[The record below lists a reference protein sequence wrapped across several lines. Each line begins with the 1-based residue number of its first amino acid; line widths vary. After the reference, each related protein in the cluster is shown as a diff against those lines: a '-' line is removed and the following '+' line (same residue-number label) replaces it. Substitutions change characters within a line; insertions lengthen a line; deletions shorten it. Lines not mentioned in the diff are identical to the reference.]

1 MTFETMGS
9 VGLDYLPCRYG
20 HSKLLFRGPR
30 RRLEGA
36 YCVALGGTETYGKYI
51 RTPFPALLEKAI
63 RIPVVNLGL
72 PNAGIDVFLN
82 EAVVLD
88 ACNGARATIIQLPG
102 AQNMSNRFYS
112 VHPRR
117 NDRFL
122 QASAQMRMFFPEV
135 DFTDFHFTRHML
147 LSLKELS
154 PEKYAVVEVE
164 LKAAW
169 VARMQSLLHK
179 ISGRT
184 VLLWI
189 GDHNAKAMTRSNLGP
204 EPLLVDDKMVS
215 ALRSYATEIVRVEPS
230 AAARAT
236 GRGGMIHTPMDGP
249 VAAQLPGPVVHAEI
263 ADALAATFYKL
274 L

>member
-36 YCVALGGTETYGKYI
+36 YCIALGGTETYGKYI
-51 RTPFPALLEKAI
+51 HTPFPALLEKAI

-122 QASAQMRMFFPEV
+122 QASAQMF
-135 DFTDFHFTRHML
+135 
-147 LSLKELS
+147 S
-154 PEKYAVVEVE
+154 PTS
-164 LKAAW
+164 
-169 VARMQSLLHK
+169 MP
-179 ISGRT
+179 
-184 VLLWI
+184 
-189 GDHNAKAMTRSNLGP
+189 TRS
-204 EPLLVDDKMVS
+204 
-215 ALRSYATEIVRVEPS
+215 RPS
-230 AAARAT
+230 AAGSASPTRRMPNGVMSISCPT
-236 GRGGMIHTPMDGP
+236 
-249 VAAQLPGPVVHAEI
+249 
-263 ADALAATFYKL
+263 
-274 L
+274 